1 MPKYIDADVMKAA
14 FIYGGKDVC
23 DDTDEFDTKWGAS
36 QERIEEIID
45 SAPAAD
51 VKPVIRCRDC
61 KNSFMCDPGGIR
73 CTKIL
78 NNGKYM
84 PVEGDFFC
92 AFGKRKEADDAEVH

>member
-1 MPKYIDADVMKAA
+1 MPNNDYILRSDAKNA
-14 FIYGGKDVC
+14 I
-23 DDTDEFDTKWGAS
+23 TSEWWT
-36 QERIEEIID
+36 EID
-45 SAPAAD
+45 RVPAAD